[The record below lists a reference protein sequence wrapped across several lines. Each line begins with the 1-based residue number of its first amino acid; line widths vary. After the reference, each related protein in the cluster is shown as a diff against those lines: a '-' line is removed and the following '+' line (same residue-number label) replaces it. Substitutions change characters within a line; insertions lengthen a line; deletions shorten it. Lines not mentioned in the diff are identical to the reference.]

1 MNCEEPDNGTIRAL
15 CDGFI
20 VDVVHTVGNILGEQ
34 PHYLESSPA
43 LGVLKR
49 TSRMLWQIP
58 LGLQTASFILVIG
71 MIVTTHF
78 CY

>member
-49 TSRMLWQIP
+49 TGW
-58 LGLQTASFILVIG
+58 VN
-71 MIVTTHF
+71 
-78 CY
+78 C